1 MGWETEREADVRE
14 RESLRPPPPPPHR
27 RGRERAGTALVP
39 HSQPR
44 GLTHVAAEVATHRP
58 AEPVRPKPEDMAC
71 SEVREREG
79 PETNK
84 CSTGSAGTPLKA
96 TCLLL
101 R

>member
-27 RGRERAGTALVP
+27 RGKKRERAGTALVP
-39 HSQPR
+39 HSQPG
-44 GLTHVAAEVATHRP
+44 GLTRVAAEVATHRP

-79 PETNK
+79 PEMNK
-84 CSTGSAGTPLKA
+84 CSTGSAGTS
-96 TCLLL
+96 
-101 R
+101 